1 MYVGCD
7 NFSRNY
13 APPLPVKHDLIVGGV
28 EDQVRGGEM
37 VLMLALGCQASS
49 LRSKKA
55 GCCREAAGMSIVDAD
70 GPCSW

>member
-1 MYVGCD
+1 
-7 NFSRNY
+7 
-13 APPLPVKHDLIVGGV
+13 
-28 EDQVRGGEM
+28 M

-49 LRSKKA
+49 LRSEKA